1 MAGRFISFEGGEGSG
16 KSTQL
21 RLLADRL
28 RGQGIDVVTTREP
41 GGTEGADAI
50 RALILTGHA
59 DRWGVHAEALLMNA
73 ARADHVERL
82 IRPSLA
88 RGAWVVCDRY
98 ADSTLVYQGIG
109 GGLAEAELRALHQVA
124 TGDLWPDLTL
134 ILDIPE
140 SEGLARA
147 VARPGQE
154 LRFESKGAD
163 FHAAVRAGYRSRA
176 AAEPGRCQL
185 IDAAG
190 SVEDVAKRI
199 WAAVEPLASR
209 RSSPRPNGERV
220 G

>member
-1 MAGRFISFEGGEGSG
+1 VTGRFISFEGGEGAG

-28 RGQGIDVVTTREP
+28 RAHGVEVVITREP

-59 DRWGVHAEALLMNA
+59 DRWGVRAEALLMNA

-88 RGAWVVCDRY
+88 RGAWVITDRY
-98 ADSTLVYQGIG
+98 ADSTLVYQGVG
-109 GGLAEAELRALHQVA
+109 GGLGEDELRALHKVA
-124 TGDLWPDLTL
+124 TGDLWPHLTL

-147 VARPGQE
+147 IARPGQE
-154 LRFESKGAD
+154 LRFESKGAT
-163 FHAAVRAGYRSRA
+163 FHAAVRAGYRARA
-176 AAEPGRCQL
+176 VAEPDRCKL
-185 IDAAG
+185 IEATG
-190 SVEDVAKRI
+190 SVETVADRI
-199 WAAVEPLASR
+199 WAAMEPQLQD
-209 RSSPRPNGERV
+209 RSI
-220 G
+220 

>member
-1 MAGRFISFEGGEGSG
+1 MVPGRFISFEGGEGSG

-28 RGQGIDVVTTREP
+28 RGQGIDVVVTREP

-59 DRWGVHAEALLMNA
+59 DRWGVRADALLMNA

-82 IRPSLA
+82 IRPAVA
-88 RGAWVVCDRY
+88 RGAWVITDRY
-98 ADSTLVYQGIG
+98 ADSTLVYQGVG
-109 GGLAEAELRALHQVA
+109 GGLPEADLRALHRVA

-147 VARPGQE
+147 MARAGKE

-163 FHAAVRAGYRSRA
+163 FHAAVRAGYRARA
-176 AAEPGRCQL
+176 AAEPARCKL
-185 IDAAG
+185 VDAAG
-190 SVEDVAKRI
+190 SIEEVAERI
-199 WAAVEPLASR
+199 WATVEPHL
-209 RSSPRPNGERV
+209 
-220 G
+220 

>member
-1 MAGRFISFEGGEGSG
+1 VPGRFISFEGGEGAG

-21 RLLADRL
+21 HLLAEHL

-50 RALILTGHA
+50 RELILTGA
-59 DRWGVHAEALLMNA
+59 AERWGVRADALLMNA

-109 GGLAEAELRALHQVA
+109 GGLAESELRALHKVA

-140 SEGLARA
+140 DEGLARA
-147 VARPGQE
+147 IARPGKE
-154 LRFESKGAD
+154 LRFESKGDA
-163 FHAAVRAGYRSRA
+163 FHAAVRAGYRTRA
-176 AAEPGRCQL
+176 AAEPERCKL
-185 IDAAG
+185 IEATG
-190 SVEDVAKRI
+190 SIEVVAERI
-199 WAAVEPLASR
+199 WAAV
-209 RSSPRPNGERV
+209 RPQL
-220 G
+220 

>member
-1 MAGRFISFEGGEGSG
+1 MTGRFISFEGGEGAG

-28 RGQGIDVVTTREP
+28 RAEGVEVVITREP

-50 RALILTGHA
+50 RELILTGDA
-59 DRWGVHAEALLMNA
+59 DRWGVRAEALLMNA

-88 RGAWVVCDRY
+88 RGAWVITDRY
-98 ADSTLVYQGIG
+98 ADSTLVYQGVG
-109 GGLAEAELRALHQVA
+109 GGLSEDELRALHRVA

-147 VARPGQE
+147 IARPGQE
-154 LRFESKGAD
+154 LRFESKGAA
-163 FHAAVRAGYRSRA
+163 FHAAVRAGYRARA
-176 AAEPGRCQL
+176 AAEPARCKL
-185 IDAAG
+185 IEATG
-190 SVEDVAKRI
+190 SVETVADRI
-199 WAAVEPLASR
+199 WAAVEPQLQNAS
-209 RSSPRPNGERV
+209 S
-220 G
+220 

>member
-1 MAGRFISFEGGEGSG
+1 VAGRFISFEGGEGAG

-21 RLLADRL
+21 HLLADRL
-28 RGQGIDVVTTREP
+28 RGRGVEVVTSREP

-50 RALILTGHA
+50 RELILTGA
-59 DRWGVHAEALLMNA
+59 AERWGVRADALLMNA

-109 GGLAEAELRALHQVA
+109 GGLAESELRALHKVA

-140 SEGLARA
+140 DEGLARA
-147 VARPGQE
+147 ISRPGKE
-154 LRFESKGAD
+154 LRFESKGAA
-163 FHAAVRAGYRSRA
+163 FHATVREGFRARA
-176 AAEPGRCQL
+176 AAEPGRCRL
-185 IDAAG
+185 IDAPG
-190 SVEDVAKRI
+190 SVEEVAERI
-199 WAAVEPLASR
+199 WAAVHLQL
-209 RSSPRPNGERV
+209 
-220 G
+220 

>member
-1 MAGRFISFEGGEGSG
+1 MTGRFISFEGGEGAG

-28 RGQGIDVVTTREP
+28 RAEGVEVVITREP

-50 RALILTGHA
+50 RELILTGDA
-59 DRWGVHAEALLMNA
+59 DRWGVRAEALLMNA

-88 RGAWVVCDRY
+88 RGAWVITDRY
-98 ADSTLVYQGIG
+98 ADSTLVYQGVG
-109 GGLAEAELRALHQVA
+109 GGLSEDELRALHRVA

-147 VARPGQE
+147 IARPGQE
-154 LRFESKGAD
+154 LRFESKGAA
-163 FHAAVRAGYRSRA
+163 FHAAVRAGYRARA
-176 AAEPGRCQL
+176 AAEPARCKL
-185 IDAAG
+185 IEATG
-190 SVEDVAKRI
+190 SVESVADRI
-199 WAAVEPLASR
+199 WAAVEPQLQNAS
-209 RSSPRPNGERV
+209 S
-220 G
+220 